1 MNYMQE
7 WWVSIGILLVVLQ
20 FVFSILFS
28 AWTFCYREHPIIKA
42 SQPQFLWMI
51 AFGCCVMVTAIIPM
65 LPQGEYRHVQN
76 PLTSRETN
84 IPKPEIIKL
93 DAACMALPWMACLGF
108 TIIFSALFAKIWRIK
123 KIHSHAE
130 RFRRQEV
137 IIRDVISIMVV
148 MLVEETAVL
157 LTWSLVDP
165 LQWNR
170 TVLTE
175 DADGYP
181 IESAGS
187 CSSDSTVY
195 FLSTLAVFKE
205 GRWIALCVYSIFQYL
220 IIGIPVLVIAS
231 DDRDATFF
239 VMSVGLILVSAT
251 VTFLIFGPK
260 LWKFIW
266 MDPNNPMDMSL
277 VVRKF
282 AMRSSTIPNPQYG
295 TDTNSH
301 VQDYTRSFATTRAS
315 QTQDFTRRAVST
327 TTEKWSPKEPQ
338 CRGSGV
344 SHPGEFEN
352 NDSEP
357 DNVEMALQPLE
368 CASNDDAEDD
378 DGDHD
383 VPTGS

>member
-51 AFGCCVMVTAIIPM
+51 AFGCCVMVTKCH
-65 LPQGEYRHVQN
+65 YSHVATRRIS
-76 PLTSRETN
+76 PC
-84 IPKPEIIKL
+84 PKSTHGTGDQYTQSGNCKTRCGVHGIAVDGL
-93 DAACMALPWMACLGF
+93 ACLGF

-137 IIRDVISIMVV
+137 MIRDVISIMVV
-148 MLVEETAVL
+148 MLVVETAVL

-195 FLSTLAVFKE
+195 FLSTLAVFK
-205 GRWIALCVYSIFQYL
+205 GGSLLYALYL
-220 IIGIPVLVIAS
+220 RCMDHPS
-231 DDRDATFF
+231 HPF
-239 VMSVGLILVSAT
+239 GLSRRSMDCIRYRHVSHFWAK
-251 VTFLIFGPK
+251 VVEIHLDGSQQS
-260 LWKFIW
+260 
-266 MDPNNPMDMSL
+266 MDMSL
-277 VVRKF
+277 VVRKS
-282 AMRSSTIPNPQYG
+282 AMNSSTIPNPQYVKRRISRDVPSPQQLRNG
-295 TDTNSH
+295 VRKSH
-301 VQDYTRSFATTRAS
+301 SVVEAAYRIPSS
-315 QTQDFTRRAVST
+315 
-327 TTEKWSPKEPQ
+327 
-338 CRGSGV
+338 
-344 SHPGEFEN
+344 GEFEN

-368 CASNDDAEDD
+368 CASNDDAEDARPMCPLVRKNRHS
-378 DGDHD
+378 GLRIRY
-383 VPTGS
+383 